1 MATIRRFVAVLAV
14 STLLFAVFP
23 ATALALSTTRAELSG
38 GQVRVEGEN
47 AVPDADITL
56 DGIVMGSADGDGE
69 FRVEGS
75 FSSATCVVAVSD
87 GSDTENASSDN

>member
-1 MATIRRFVAVLAV
+1 MAAIRRFVAVLAV
-14 STLLFAVFP
+14 STLLFAAFP
-23 ATALALSTTRAELSG
+23 ATAQALSTTRAELSG

-47 AVPDADITL
+47 AVPNADITL

-75 FSSATCVVAVSD
+75 FSSATCVVVVR
-87 GSDTENASSDN
+87 